1 LLQFVEDHCNVEDE
15 MDTTELEPENDPE
28 EELLLSGVTFVEPSA
43 TKTDDVVPANAPV
56 VETENLPLLLPAT
69 PTSTLPLESDESNP
83 APEATT
89 DNPIPDKPD
98 AAAKKARVQTK
109 AVPKISKKSMELKRV
124 KPRLIMPKVAPKM
137 PIPFISSKRMPK
149 LPPQV
154 KKTSEYPL
162 QEDMNTMNKQIPQ
175 KRKMVEQRPHVLLL
189 SDKKKEL
196 SKHFVDQLKSILNTV
211 TPRPIYL
218 VPRDSSKSPFLVIPE
233 QLQSGVDK
241 SSQLAGEEKNS
252 ECEPTAAKKTRVVE
266 LKTGTT
272 YEV

>member
-1 LLQFVEDHCNVEDE
+1 LLQFVEDHNNVEDE
-15 MDTTELEPENDPE
+15 MDTTDLVPENDPE

-43 TKTDDVVPANAPV
+43 AKTDIIPANAPE
-56 VETENLPLLLPAT
+56 VESENLPLLEPAT
-69 PTSTLPLESDESNP
+69 PTSTLPLKSDESNP

-89 DNPIPDKPD
+89 DTPLPDKPD
-98 AAAKKARVQTK
+98 AVARRARVLTK
-109 AVPKISKKSMELKRV
+109 VVPKISKKSAAPKRE
-124 KPRLIMPKVAPKM
+124 KPRLIMPKVPPKK
-137 PIPFISSKRMPK
+137 PGIPFISSKWMPK

-154 KKTSEYPL
+154 KKPSEGPL
-162 QEDMNTMNKQIPQ
+162 QENMYAINKQIPL
-175 KRKMVEQRPHVLLL
+175 KRKIVEQRPHVLLL
-189 SDKKKEL
+189 SDTKKEL
-196 SKHFVDQLKSILNTV
+196 SKHFVDQLKGILNTV

-233 QLQSGVDK
+233 QLQSEIDK
-241 SSQLAGEEKNS
+241 SSPLADKEKNS